1 MCLNLEKIIKRK
13 GEYDMAFV
21 YEEVGEKNREL
32 WNLIGLKNWAK
43 EPMLFSKTRYWAI
56 DKEKCEYLVA
66 IGGYIDMPNYY
77 DFSYDGK
84 IVRMEVFC
92 LGEGNRKEGAVF
104 NWKIKKM
111 YIPKSLWNQKDE
123 VVQEV
128 ISAFSVFINAFPRE
142 RVKAV
147 NVEIKCEP
155 ECVEVDYNGR

>member
-1 MCLNLEKIIKRK
+1 
-13 GEYDMAFV
+13 MAFV
-21 YEEVGEKNREL
+21 YEEIGEENREL
-32 WNLIGLKNWAK
+32 WNSIGFRDWGK
-43 EPMLFSKTRYWAI
+43 EPMGFVKSSCWAI
-56 DKEKCEYLVA
+56 DKEKKEYLAA
-66 IGGYIDMPNYY
+66 IGGYIDMPTYY

-128 ISAFSVFINAFPRE
+128 ISAFSVFINAFPPE
-142 RVKAV
+142 LVKGV
-147 NVEIKCEP
+147 NVEVRCEP
-155 ECVEVDYNGR
+155 ECVEVDYNGK